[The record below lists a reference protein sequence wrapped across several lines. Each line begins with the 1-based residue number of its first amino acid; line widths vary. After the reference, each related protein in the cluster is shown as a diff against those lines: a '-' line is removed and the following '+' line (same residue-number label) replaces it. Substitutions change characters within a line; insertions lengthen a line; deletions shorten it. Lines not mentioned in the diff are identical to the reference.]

1 MTTTTVQVV
10 QPLNTSRSEW
20 WELLRGELTLAPE
33 RTARMVRMTALVI
46 LVVLISMALRVPEAA
61 LSGYMVF
68 FITKEDSASTVKTGI
83 ALIVIVTLAVLVGL
97 LWLSLT
103 AGQPALRLSGAAGMT
118 FVAMYAQRRS
128 PKLGLVGFA
137 VGFIVTMFLVYVE
150 VFRTPEVLVRVVC
163 WIWVVIAYP
172 AALIVISEGA
182 FGEKSE
188 ELFRRGLAARLDA
201 AGAFLQAGPEAEG
214 QARKRIERLDRIGA
228 ETLASS
234 AGQGPGALV
243 PLRTTIV
250 REIERLL
257 TLLRKLPPLP
267 GGSPLRGPL
276 RRTGDSCLLV
286 RRSLLGEPDL
296 LLAPPELGPEELD
309 GQLSNSQALAAALP
323 VISSVKTLVLG
334 AMQLRE
340 AQRNTPELPK
350 PSPPTPAEQGVQ
362 QREAVHF
369 ASKVTLAAMTA
380 YITYTA
386 LDWTG
391 IHTAMITC
399 FFVAQ
404 ESVAATIHKL
414 TLRIIGALIGGTLG
428 IAALILLLPRLDSGG
443 GLAVLVGA
451 VTLLATWFATGS
463 QRISYAGWQIAL
475 AFYLTVLHGFSRTT
489 KLVVARDRLLG
500 IILGNILIS
509 VIFANIWP
517 ARVKPKIRDGI
528 ARSLEALA
536 ALVGPHAEEASEP
549 PQTARREQAFLSGLS
564 TAQQFAFFAR
574 FEAEGPDQTWM
585 LPMLGSLF
593 IPARA
598 LSLSVPW
605 GEQVTAALPESERWK
620 TNTISSAR
628 HDMGQWLSELAASVR
643 EDRPPPRFTVSEDAF
658 DDRQRSVAAVR
669 HAGVS
674 ETSPRLPMQ
683 LECLALIREQVQQL
697 AGAAR

>member
-1 MTTTTVQVV
+1 MTTTVQVV
-10 QPLNTSRSEW
+10 QPWNTSRREW
-20 WELLRGELTLAPE
+20 WDLLHGELTLAPE
-33 RTARMVRMTALVI
+33 RTARMVRMTVLVM

-83 ALIVIVTLAVLVGL
+83 ALIVIVTLAVLLGL
-97 LWLSLT
+97 LVLSLT
-103 AGQPALRLSGAAGMT
+103 AGQPALRLAAAAGLT

-128 PKLGLVGFA
+128 PTLGLVGFA
-137 VGFIVTMFLVYVE
+137 AGFIITMFLVYVE
-150 VFRTPEVLVRVVC
+150 VSRTPEVLVRAVC

-172 AALIVISEGA
+172 AALIVILEGA

-188 ELFRRGLAARLDA
+188 DLFRRGLAARLDA
-201 AGAFLQAGPEAEG
+201 AGAFLQAAPEAEG
-214 QARKRIERLDRIGA
+214 QARRCIERLERIGVG
-228 ETLASS
+228 TLAPS
-234 AGQGPGALV
+234 AGHGPGALV

-250 REIERLL
+250 GEIQRLL
-257 TLLRKLPPLP
+257 ILLRRLPPLP
-267 GGSPLRGPL
+267 TGSPLRGPL
-276 RRTGDSCLLV
+276 RRAGDSCLLV

-296 LLAPPELGPEELD
+296 LLEPPELGAEELES
-309 GQLSNSQALAAALP
+309 QLSNPQALAAALP

-334 AMQLRE
+334 ATQLRE
-340 AQRNTPELPK
+340 ALRNAPELPK
-350 PSPPTPAEQGVQ
+350 PSPPTPAEQAVQ

-404 ESVAATIHKL
+404 ESAAATMHKL
-414 TLRIIGALIGGTLG
+414 TLRIVGALIGGTLG
-428 IAALILLLPRLDSGG
+428 IAALILVLPRLDTGG
-443 GLAVLVGA
+443 GLAVFVGA

-475 AFYLTVLHGFSRTT
+475 AFYLAVLQGFSRTT
-489 KLVVARDRLLG
+489 KMVVARDRVLG
-500 IILGNILIS
+500 IILGNVLMS
-509 VIFANIWP
+509 VIFTNLWP
-517 ARVKPKIRDGI
+517 VRVKPRIRDGI

-536 ALVGPHAEEASEP
+536 ALVGPDTKRSNQP
-549 PQTARREQAFLSGLS
+549 RQTSGWEQAFFGGLS
-564 TAQQFAFFAR
+564 TAQEYAFFAR
-574 FEAEGPDQTWM
+574 FEAGGPDRTWM

-598 LSLSVPW
+598 LSLSMPS
-605 GEQVTAALPESERWK
+605 GEQVTAALPESERWRAS
-620 TNTISSAR
+620 TISTVR
-628 HDMGQWLSELAASVR
+628 HDMGQWLSELATSVR
-643 EDRPPPRFTVSEDAF
+643 EDRPPPRFTDSEGAF
-658 DDRQRSVAAVR
+658 DDPQRSFAAVG
-669 HAGVS
+669 HARVN

-683 LECLALIREQVQQL
+683 VECLALIREQLQQL